1 MTVSSRKE
9 PVDEPVDEDAVD
21 AAAAWNQPPDGEE
34 WPEDTTDEEMED
46 VVDATAAAS
55 TEAPRRPMDRAEARR
70 RVFHEVRVLLASAEH
85 QGFTQRAI
93 LNKALDSI
101 DRAGGRFWGAGGV
114 YSRRRTV
121 VDTCLRTWVADGLP
135 AELSGM

>member
-9 PVDEPVDEDAVD
+9 PVDTPVDEDA
-21 AAAAWNQPPDGEE
+21 WNQQPDGEE

-70 RVFHEVRVLLASAEH
+70 RVFLEVRVLLASAEH
-85 QGFTQRAI
+85 QGLTERAI
-93 LNKALDSI
+93 LSKALDSI
-101 DRAGGRFWGAGGV
+101 DRAGRRFWGAGGV

-121 VDTCLRTWVADGLP
+121 VDTCLRTWLAEGLP
-135 AELSGM
+135 ADT